1 MSGTARYW
9 RDWSESQLASY
20 QGDQGS
26 SNHCAKYAAASALN
40 LLYGTNADGGEL
52 VSLIEDRLL
61 KGTGRY
67 TILGN
72 DNGSLVYQ
80 AANLLRQLARIQGVY
95 PRVRCRRIDRIG
107 LFSLLKEDKTLAL
120 VSLTYWQGK
129 EPLISKGKN
138 TTSSLAS
145 ARWVGGH
152 VMIPAAYDPD
162 HINQA
167 GYSTPWG
174 FLSSWGSE
182 DELYW
187 ITENDFERT
196 WGQLSIYNTVTVNR
210 PED

>member
-40 LLYGTNADGGEL
+40 LLYETSADGGEL
-52 VSLIEDRLL
+52 VSVIGDRLL

-72 DNGSLVYQ
+72 DNGSLVFQ
-80 AANLLRQLARIQGVY
+80 AANLLRMLARLNGVN
-95 PRVRCRRIDRIG
+95 PRIRCRRIDRNG
-107 LFSLLKEDKTLAL
+107 LFSSLKEDKTLAL
-120 VSLTYWQGK
+120 VSLTYWQG
-129 EPLISKGKN
+129 
-138 TTSSLAS
+138 S

-162 HINQA
+162 HINQT
-167 GYSTPWG
+167 GFSTPWG

-187 ITENDFERT
+187 MTENDFQRT